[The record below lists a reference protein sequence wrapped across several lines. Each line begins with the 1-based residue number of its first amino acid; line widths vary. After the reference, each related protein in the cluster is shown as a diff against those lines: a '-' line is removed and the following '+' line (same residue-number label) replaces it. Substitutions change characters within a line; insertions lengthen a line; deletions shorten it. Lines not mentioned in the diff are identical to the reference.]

1 MSEKRKPSYTLLLK
15 KEGNTKYDKLELFD
29 RRLYKKYSYKNG
41 VWRLRVNGKWFPP
54 NKREPHFFT
63 GEEVRKM
70 FFKQIMK
77 W

>member
-1 MSEKRKPSYTLLLK
+1 MSENRKPSFTLLLK
-15 KEGNTKYDKLELFD
+15 KEGNTKSDKLELFD
-29 RRLYKKYSYKNG
+29 KKLFEEYRYKDG
-41 VWRLRVNGKWFPP
+41 VWRLRVNGVWFPKD
-54 NKREPHFFT
+54 KREPYFYT